1 MPSRY
6 LTGDLEDD
14 AAALWHAMLGPAR
27 DGLAALA
34 GLGIG
39 AVEVGDVRGEPAPET
54 VALALDT
61 VREAGLR
68 PHAHLWLPA
77 RFTPDDV
84 PATLQA
90 AVTALVASA
99 DDLGDDWGEGSSG
112 ASPDHALAHCA
123 VHGHRRHEPDAFT
136 ATVRDLCALEPWLR
150 ERGASAALEVCR
162 SRPEGPFGG
171 TYAEVEAVAA
181 AVADALGARVGV
193 TWDLGHTTWNHL
205 QGLDALWP
213 APGFLTRVRHV
224 HVHDVGVS
232 GRTHFPL
239 DEGRAPLQG
248 FVERLR
254 EVGYDGLWDLEL
266 YPERWGGTPAACR
279 RRLEDSVARLAEAL
293 S

>member
-1 MPSRY
+1 MLALSLPSRY
-6 LTGDLEDD
+6 LTGALEDE

-34 GLGIG
+34 GLGIA
-39 AVEVGDVRGEPAPET
+39 AVEVGDVRGERAPET
-54 VALALDT
+54 VALALRT
-61 VREAGLR
+61 VRDAGLR

-84 PATLQA
+84 PATLEA
-90 AVTALVASA
+90 AVTALTVSS
-99 DDLGDDWGEGSSG
+99 DGSSG
-112 ASPDHALAHCA
+112 AWSDDALACCA
-123 VHGHRRHEPDAFT
+123 VHGHKRHEPDAFT

-181 AVADALGARVGV
+181 AVGDALGTRLGV

-224 HVHDVGVS
+224 HVHDVGGS

-266 YPERWGGTPAACR
+266 YPERWGGTPAER
-279 RRLEDSVARLAEAL
+279 RSRLEDSVARLAEAL